1 MATLALEDMAAH
13 YAQPPFGYTV
23 AWQEEVVAYFVRYYG
38 GADGKQGLRPLVD
51 AIEECDTLLR
61 ERDVEPV
68 TPDNLLSHSMHACD
82 GCCVG
87 QGRGILLRVNEMDQL
102 DLDDANYTLPPE
114 LACDAEEEQPAE
126 GDAAES
132 DAAEVAGGGSSVVAA
147 RGGDDGGGESDGGGG
162 GGGGGDAL
170 ALAVEPDLA
179 VAREKEF
186 EVMLAEERAR
196 SAALE
201 VQVEE
206 LSQQIQEYE
215 RCVCCPCCCSR
226 SCCSF
231 PACLLCLLTAVQAS
245 FCKRHWPLVCCDMAL
260 F

>member
-1 MATLALEDMAAH
+1 MPNATPVTIAACGQVATLALEDMAAH

-61 ERDVEPV
+61 ERDVEP
-68 TPDNLLSHSMHACD
+68 
-82 GCCVG
+82 
-87 QGRGILLRVNEMDQL
+87 GRGILLRVNELDQL

-114 LACDAEEEQPAE
+114 LACDAEEEQPTQ

-132 DAAEVAGGGSSVVAA
+132 DAAEVAAAGASAVAA
-147 RGGDDGGGESDGGGG
+147 GGGDDGGGESDGGG

-201 VQVEE
+201 VQVQE
-206 LSQQIQEYE
+206 LSQQIKEYE
-215 RCVCCPCCCSR
+215 RCVCQLQP
-226 SCCSF
+226 
-231 PACLLCLLTAVQAS
+231 LLNALDLHASSSGCRQAS
-245 FCKRHWPLVCCDMAL
+245 FCKRHGQTPTGDMMAL

>member
-1 MATLALEDMAAH
+1 MAA
-13 YAQPPFGYTV
+13 
-23 AWQEEVVAYFVRYYG
+23 
-38 GADGKQGLRPLVD
+38 D

-61 ERDVEPV
+61 ERDVEP
-68 TPDNLLSHSMHACD
+68 
-82 GCCVG
+82 
-87 QGRGILLRVNEMDQL
+87 GRGILLRVNEMDQL

-114 LACDAEEEQPAE
+114 LACDAEEEQPTQ

-132 DAAEVAGGGSSVVAA
+132 DAAEVAGGGSSAVAA
-147 RGGDDGGGESDGGGG
+147 RGGDDGGGESDGGGGG

-215 RCVCCPCCCSR
+215 RCVCQLQLWIFTRRPLGVVKLHSI
-226 SCCSF
+226 
-231 PACLLCLLTAVQAS
+231 
-245 FCKRHWPLVCCDMAL
+245 KRHGQTPSNRLRHGVVLMVSWVCVPG
-260 F
+260 

>member
-1 MATLALEDMAAH
+1 MGQVATLALEDMAAH

-61 ERDVEPV
+61 ERDVEP
-68 TPDNLLSHSMHACD
+68 
-82 GCCVG
+82 
-87 QGRGILLRVNEMDQL
+87 GRGILLRVNEMDQL

-132 DAAEVAGGGSSVVAA
+132 DAAEVAAAGASAVAA
-147 RGGDDGGGESDGGGG
+147 GGGDDGGGESDGS

-170 ALAVEPDLA
+170 ALAIEPDLA
-179 VAREKEF
+179 VEREKEF

-206 LSQQIQEYE
+206 LSQQIMEYE
-215 RCVCCPCCCSR
+215 R
-226 SCCSF
+226 
-231 PACLLCLLTAVQAS
+231 
-245 FCKRHWPLVCCDMAL
+245 
-260 F
+260 

>member
-1 MATLALEDMAAH
+1 MPNATPVTGQVATLALEDMAAH

-61 ERDVEPV
+61 ERDVEP
-68 TPDNLLSHSMHACD
+68 
-82 GCCVG
+82 
-87 QGRGILLRVNEMDQL
+87 GRGILLRVNELDQL

-114 LACDAEEEQPAE
+114 LACDAEEEQPTQ
-126 GDAAES
+126 GDGAES
-132 DAAEVAGGGSSVVAA
+132 EAAEVVAA
-147 RGGDDGGGESDGGGG
+147 GAPAVAAAGGDDGGGESDGGGG
-162 GGGGGDAL
+162 GGGSGDAL

-179 VAREKEF
+179 VEREKEF

-201 VQVEE
+201 VQVQE
-206 LSQQIQEYE
+206 LSQQIKEYE
-215 RCVCCPCCCSR
+215 RCVCQLQP
-226 SCCSF
+226 
-231 PACLLCLLTAVQAS
+231 LLNALDLHASSSGCRQAS
-245 FCKRHWPLVCCDMAL
+245 FCKRHGQTPTGDMMAL

>member
-1 MATLALEDMAAH
+1 M
-13 YAQPPFGYTV
+13 
-23 AWQEEVVAYFVRYYG
+23 
-38 GADGKQGLRPLVD
+38 D

-68 TPDNLLSHSMHACD
+68 TPYNLLSHSMHACD
-82 GCCVG
+82 LCCVG
-87 QGRGILLRVNEMDQL
+87 QGRGILLRVNELDQL

-114 LACDAEEEQPAE
+114 LACDAEEEQPTQ

-132 DAAEVAGGGSSVVAA
+132 EAAEVAAAGGGASAVAA
-147 RGGDDGGGESDGGGG
+147 GGGDDGGGESDGSG

-179 VAREKEF
+179 VEREKEF

-201 VQVEE
+201 VQVQE
-206 LSQQIQEYE
+206 LSQQIKEYE
-215 RCVCCPCCCSR
+215 RCVCQLQP
-226 SCCSF
+226 
-231 PACLLCLLTAVQAS
+231 LLNALDLHASSSGCRQAS
-245 FCKRHWPLVCCDMAL
+245 FCKRHGQTPIGDMMAL